1 MAFQSLLIETIG
13 SLVLCI
19 ILIFFFRHLYSKIY
33 AKCIGKSPLPLHDGN
48 ASSNANPTSPQ
59 QQRAELSPPPSY
71 DEVLSGEIFVINID
85 EKHDPPTWYVN
96 EHLPTYD
103 EAVVMSS
110 SSL

>member
-1 MAFQSLLIETIG
+1 MDFKSLLIETIG

-19 ILIFFFRHLYSKIY
+19 LLIFFFRHLYSKIY
-33 AKCIGKSPLPLHDGN
+33 AKCIGKSPSMADGN
-48 ASSNANPTSPQ
+48 ASSNVNPTSPQ

-85 EKHDPPTWYVN
+85 DKHDPPTCYVN

-110 SSL
+110 SSS